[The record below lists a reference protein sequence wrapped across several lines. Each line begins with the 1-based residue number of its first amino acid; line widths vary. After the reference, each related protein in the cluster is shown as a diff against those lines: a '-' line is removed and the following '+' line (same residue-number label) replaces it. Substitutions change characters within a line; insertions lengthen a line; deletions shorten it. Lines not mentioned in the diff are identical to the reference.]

1 MLKTMCSAI
10 FLRITDITKLGKD
23 ALQRAP
29 SLGNR
34 SPKGRN
40 WGVFDVEFE
49 TYPQWID
56 DMSITFT
63 VMVDNPRA
71 TENEKRFSVFSVT
84 SLYRDVAMGRDHKA
98 GVVLLQPQRD
108 RLDAGIGREADRPG
122 ERIQPRGELLRRA
135 QRVLG
140 RDAEAFERDDAAHA
154 LGPHAR
160 VLQDDVAAEAVLEC
174 AVVGTPHEYRG
185 EDVKAFVVLKP
196 EYVGKVSEQELVE
209 WAREQMSVYKYP
221 RIIEF
226 RDSLPKTGT
235 GKILRKELKA
245 EELAKANK

>member
-1 MLKTMCSAI
+1 MKRFKTCLPAFVVVGVVALFSFSDI
-10 FLRITDITKLGKD
+10 FAQAPAPGTAAPAASLLRITDMTKLGKD
-23 ALQRAP
+23 ALQPAP

-98 GVVLLQPQRD
+98 GVVLLP
-108 RLDAGIGREADRPG
+108 AGLERYGNMIGFAA
-122 ERIQPRGELLRRA
+122 QFYVNGELVGEAGVGDGLLRA
-135 QRVLG
+135 QDKWWANPQIVSAPNVQKLEG
-140 RDAEAFERDDAAHA
+140 YLLERSKSIFA
-154 LGPHAR
+154 LVDP
-160 VLQDDVAAEAVLEC
+160 DSYE
-174 AVVGTPHEYRG
+174 
-185 EDVKAFVVLKP
+185 
-196 EYVGKVSEQELVE
+196 VS
-209 WAREQMSVYKYP
+209 R
-221 RIIEF
+221 
-226 RDSLPKTGT
+226 
-235 GKILRKELKA
+235 
-245 EELAKANK
+245 